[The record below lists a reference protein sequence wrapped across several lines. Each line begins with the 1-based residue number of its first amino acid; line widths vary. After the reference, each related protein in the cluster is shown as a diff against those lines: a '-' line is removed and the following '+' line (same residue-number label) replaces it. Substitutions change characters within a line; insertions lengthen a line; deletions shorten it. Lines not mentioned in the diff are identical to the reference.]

1 MSFISRLGIAWHALV
16 ALSFTSL
23 VYAAPAHAADPAKV
37 GVSLSLTGGVAS
49 NGKQILMALEL
60 WRDDVNAKGGLLG
73 RPVEIVYYDDQSSPS
88 NVPALYTKLITVDK
102 VDLLLGPY
110 ATNMVAPAMPV
121 IMQSNKTTISFLAIG
136 INRHFNYP
144 KYFSMVPVGPKGPG
158 AFSDGFFELAA
169 AQSPKPQTVAIVSA
183 DAEFAKTAADAARD
197 NAKAAGFR
205 VVYDRS
211 YPPAT
216 TDFLPVVRAVQAANP
231 DIVFV
236 AAYPPDTVGIIR
248 AANEINLV
256 PKMFGGAMIGM
267 LVTPIKVQLGPLANG
282 LVIGESFV
290 RAPPFEFPGVADLFK
305 RYQAKAVGQGVD
317 PLGHGFVPFGYA
329 AGQVLA
335 RAVEETKST
344 DQDKLAAYIRSN
356 TFKTVVGDVA
366 FGKDGEWA
374 KSRQLFTQFQNVAPN
389 DLEQFRA
396 GSKQVILWP
405 AEYKTGNMIYPYG
418 EARQK

>member
-1 MSFISRLGIAWHALV
+1 MSSISSRRIVWRALV
-16 ALSFTSL
+16 ALTIASL
-23 VYAAPAHAADPAKV
+23 TCAVPARAADPMKV
-37 GVSLSLTGGVAS
+37 GVSLALTGGVAS

-73 RPVEIVYYDDQSSPS
+73 RPVEIVCYDDQSNPS

-121 IMQSNKTTISFLAIG
+121 IMQNNKTTISFLAIG
-136 INRHFNYP
+136 INRHFNYSR
-144 KYFSMVPVGPKGPG
+144 YFSMVPVGPKGPA

-197 NAKAAGFR
+197 NAKALGFAIA
-205 VVYDRS
+205 YDRS
-211 YPPAT
+211 YPPPT
-216 TDFLPVVRAVQAANP
+216 TDFLAVMRAVQAANP
-231 DIVFV
+231 DIVYV

-290 RAPPFEFPGVADLFK
+290 RAPSFEFPGVADLFN
-305 RYQAKAVGQGVD
+305 RYQAKAAGQGVD

-335 RAVEETKST
+335 EAVQATKST
-344 DQDKLAAYIRSN
+344 DHDKLAGYIRSSA
-356 TFKTVVGDVA
+356 FKTVVGDVA

-374 KSRQLFTQFQNVAPN
+374 KSRQLFTQFRDVAPN
-389 DLEQFRA
+389 DLEQFRTGA
-396 GSKQVILWP
+396 KQVILWP
-405 AEYKTGNMIYPYG
+405 AEYKTGTMVYPYA
-418 EARQK
+418 EARKR